1 MGFKEWVANAPLA
14 VYGPFALRENEVERV
29 MGEDAGKH
37 PLVGVEAFLED
48 GEALQ
53 ARITATRL
61 VLTGVFAFA
70 LKKKRGGESFL
81 TIQGDGF
88 AWVVEVPAKKRGDA
102 QKFVSRLRAESHK
115 VSSASS

>member
-1 MGFKEWVANAPLA
+1 MGFREWVERAPVA
-14 VYGPFALRENEVERV
+14 VYGPFILRKDVVERTV
-29 MGEDAGKH
+29 GDDAGTH

-102 QKFVSRLRAESHK
+102 QRFVSALRAQSHK
-115 VSSASS
+115 VSATS